1 MSVAPASGGRGEA
14 MRAATA
20 PPGAS
25 PTHPSPDVLKRLLS
39 KRIWPGPRDVF
50 VTFLREQTKA
60 TIGPREA
67 QVASD
72 EGHVVVR
79 VAPGGA
85 TYRVFVMDDRNEG
98 GAVKSVHGPYASGA
112 R

>member
-1 MSVAPASGGRGEA
+1 MIVVPPVADAPRPTSQAPLEA
-14 MRAATA
+14 
-20 PPGAS
+20 GW
-25 PTHPSPDVLKRLLS
+25 LGL
-39 KRIWPGPRDVF
+39 RDVF

-60 TIGPREA
+60 GIGPRDA
-67 QVASD
+67 GRVD

-85 TYRVFVMDDRNEG
+85 TYRVFVVDDRNG
-98 GAVKSVHGPYASGA
+98 SGAVKSVHGPYTSGA